1 MIYEFQKKD
10 YIKNNSRI
18 KAFLNR
24 LFYFFINVFLLNLN
38 IILFNEIQLS
48 NQNINGHYSFLSI
61 FRNVDKYTFSFL
73 SKTNFFLSYKK
84 LIFNK
89 YTYNKFLR
97 KKEKKKT
104 IKLNIYGF
112 DSITS
117 SIKNIISSFVKQK
130 FHIKFDNMK
139 PDYIIYNVFEDDK
152 LIKIFNSSIKIAFF
166 TENFIPDLSTYDY
179 AIGHAHLSYLDRY
192 LKFPF
197 CFVFKILHFEMN
209 LSKIHEIRI
218 NSLSS
223 LKKKKFCSAAI
234 SNSIITDK
242 FRLLFI
248 EKLNK
253 YKQVDMGGSYNN
265 NIGGKVKDKIK
276 FFSQYKF
283 SIAMENS
290 DGDGYATE
298 KIIDSFLSGTIP
310 IYYGDYMIDE
320 YINPK
325 SFILI
330 KGEKHLNEKL
340 EYIKQIDSNDS
351 LFINIMKEPIFL
363 DKDVFNKIKR
373 ELKEFFLHIFERKK
387 IYDQT

>member
-1 MIYEFQKKD
+1 MEIYGILYTK
-10 YIKNNSRI
+10 YI
-18 KAFLNR
+18 
-24 LFYFFINVFLLNLN
+24 
-38 IILFNEIQLS
+38 
-48 NQNINGHYSFLSI
+48 
-61 FRNVDKYTFSFL
+61 
-73 SKTNFFLSYKK
+73 
-84 LIFNK
+84 
-89 YTYNKFLR
+89 YNKFLR
-97 KKEKKKT
+97 KKEKKRT
-104 IKLNIYGF
+104 IKLNIFGF

-117 SIKNIISSFVKQK
+117 SIKDLILSFTEKK

-152 LIKIFNSSIKIAFF
+152 LINHLNSSIKIAFF
-166 TENFIPDLSTYDY
+166 TENFIPNLSSYDY
-179 AIGHAHLSYLDRY
+179 AIGLAHISYLDKY

-197 CFVFKILHFEMN
+197 CFVFRILQFEMN

-223 LKKKKFCSAAI
+223 LKNKKFCSATI

-242 FRLLFI
+242 FRLEFI

-253 YKQVDMGGSYNN
+253 YKQVDMGGSYKNN
-265 NIGGKVKDKIK
+265 VGGKVKDKIK

-290 DGDGYATE
+290 DGDGYASE

-330 KGEKHLNEKL
+330 KGERHLNEKL
-340 EYIKQIDSNDS
+340 EYIRQIDINDS
-351 LFINIMKEPIFL
+351 LYINLMKDSNIF
-363 DKDVFNKIKR
+363 
-373 ELKEFFLHIFERKK
+373 
-387 IYDQT
+387 Y